1 MNENRSRVVLI
12 TGASS
17 GIGQACANYLS
28 EKGFRVYGT
37 SRRAQSQEPISF
49 EMITVDVND
58 EDSVNQGIERIL
70 GHEGQMDVV
79 VNNAGYALAGS
90 VEDTSLEEA
99 QAQFQTNF
107 FGVMRVCRAV
117 LPTMRQQ
124 QHGYI
129 VNISSIAGLIGTPFQ
144 GMYCSS
150 KYALEGFTE
159 SLRGEVRPYGI
170 HVVLIEPGDFHTDL
184 TANRQVAAL
193 ADSNSPYFDKFNNA
207 FGVIESGEINGPTPE
222 RIALLLEQI
231 INTSSPRLRYLTGPF
246 TQRLAVSLKKVIPYS
261 LFEWLM
267 MQNYNLL

>member
-17 GIGQACANYLS
+17 GIGQACANYLT
-28 EKGFRVYGT
+28 EKDFQVYGT
-37 SRRAQSQEPISF
+37 SRQEQNQGAINF
-49 EMITVDVND
+49 EMIAMDVND
-58 EDSVNQGIERIL
+58 EESVNQGIERIVSR
-70 GHEGQMDVV
+70 EGRLDVV

-99 QAQFQTNF
+99 EAQFQTNF
-107 FGVMRVCRAV
+107 FGVVRVCRAV

-124 QHGYI
+124 GHGTI
-129 VNISSIAGLIGTPFQ
+129 VNMSSIAGLIGTPFQ
-144 GMYCSS
+144 GYYCSS

-184 TANRQVAAL
+184 TANRRITAL
-193 ADSNSPYFDKFNNA
+193 ADSNSPYFGKFNNA
-207 FGVIESGEINGPTPE
+207 LEVIESGETNGPTPE
-222 RIALLLEQI
+222 RIAILLEQI

-246 TQRLAVSLKKVIPYS
+246 LQRLAVTLKKVIPYS

-267 MQNYNLL
+267 MKTYNL